1 MVKYGKLV
9 DGFIVRLTPSE
20 FMEYAPDESGAQ
32 VHVNHE
38 GCPEGLDRKKRLY
51 IKRLPDASVLAYC
64 HHCGLSGYYK
74 DRVTNIHR
82 VMKRPLEES
91 QSAKNLLLPKDVIN
105 DATQWPIDARGWLLK
120 YGITDKEIK
129 DYGIVHSPS
138 LDRLL
143 FPIYMDGNY
152 VGWQGRSFAKDG
164 DVPKYLTTV
173 DADNPS
179 GNCGVYKHGLDS
191 STAVLVEDI
200 ISAIK
205 VSRTADAIALLGS
218 HPTPEVINWIA
229 NRYKNIYIWLDN
241 DKPEVIK
248 QQNKLSSLLKV
259 LVSGR
264 VEIILTKKDPKDH
277 SDNEIKG
284 LIKHE

>member
-1 MVKYGKLV
+1 M
-9 DGFIVRLTPSE
+9 RLDPSE
-20 FMEYAPDESGAQ
+20 FMEHAPLINGAQ
-32 VHVNHE
+32 VHINHE

-51 IKRLPDASVLAYC
+51 IKRLPDNTVLAYC
-64 HHCGLSGYYK
+64 HHCGSSGYYTDK
-74 DRVTNIHR
+74 ITNIHSKNR
-82 VMKRPLEES
+82 I
-91 QSAKNLLLPKDVIN
+91 QAIAKDPKDLRL
-105 DATQWPIDARGWLLK
+105 PIDTEVNQSVWPTTARAWLLK
-120 YGITDKEIK
+120 YGITEKEIK
-129 DYGIVHSPS
+129 NHGIVYSPS
-138 LDRLL
+138 VDRLL

-173 DADNPS
+173 DSDNPS

-205 VSRTADAIALLGS
+205 VSRTTDAIALLGS

-229 NRYKNIYIWLDN
+229 NRYKNTYIWLDN

-248 QQNKLSSLLKV
+248 QQNKLASLFKV

-264 VEIILTKKDPKDH
+264 VELILTSKDPKDH

-284 LIKHE
+284 YIKYE